1 MDNKTRRPRPVI
13 IPSTAATS
21 TAGPSDA
28 ADVYMNQRWPNGI
41 DRESLALAN
50 PFIFPKKTA
59 APDSDSKVSLTKET
73 IHEIRHVVKYALSD
87 PVTCILNHIQVAR
100 EQTVS
105 DLDKLIEQASE
116 RIIIETYANIGM
128 AINQI
133 DQKMRANL
141 KEIETTLGTRL
152 RDVEGETRYEVGKT
166 REMIKDEWDDLR
178 EGVEDLKKQMADLQ
192 DRLDKIP
199 AKIVDELADKGW
211 VVTDPGSLVFGG

>member
-13 IPSTAATS
+13 IPSAAATS
-21 TAGPSDA
+21 TAGSSDA
-28 ADVYMNQRWPNGI
+28 LDTYMNQRWPNGI
-41 DRESLALAN
+41 DRETLAQAN

-59 APDSDSKVSLTKET
+59 PDSDSKVNLTKEV
-73 IHEIRHVVKYALSD
+73 IAEIRHVVKYALSD

-105 DLDKLIEQASE
+105 DLDKLIEQTSE

-141 KEIETTLGTRL
+141 KEIATALSTRL
-152 RDVEGETRYEVGKT
+152 RDVEGETRYVVGKMW
-166 REMIKDEWDDLR
+166 EMIKDEWDDLR
-178 EGVEDLKKQMADLQ
+178 GGVEDLKKQMADVE
-192 DRLDKIP
+192 DRLDKVP
-199 AKIVDELADKGW
+199 VKIVDELADKGW